1 MHEQNKDENTEVT
14 FLPAER
20 TFEVLSAE
28 AAGTG
33 VNGIEKNPAVSYLMG
48 LRAENWPDCGLNP
61 DRKCWTF
68 SGYLSC
74 HSGGRFSIKAE
85 MPSLASSLS
94 ILSTI
99 I

>member
-1 MHEQNKDENTEVT
+1 MHEQNNDENTEVT

-48 LRAENWPDCGLNP
+48 LRAESSRLAMRSFLNNIA
-61 DRKCWTF
+61 KMM
-68 SGYLSC
+68 GYHGVL
-74 HSGGRFSIKAE
+74 R
-85 MPSLASSLS
+85 PSPRNRH
-94 ILSTI
+94 
-99 I
+99 